1 MATMTKVMWAAGLF
15 FAGALMAAPP
25 ATFDGSWQMDVGKS
39 HVNDGRVVGMTI
51 ATAGNTI
58 KITMTTKKGDGQEVT
73 SEFTSKLDGKACEAA
88 EGSHKSQI
96 TMWYNGPTLNA
107 CKEDGPV
114 GDVTSVWKFDL
125 SADKQ
130 TITMKISHY
139 EPAADDETL
148 VFTKK
153 S

>member
-1 MATMTKVMWAAGLF
+1 MATMTKFGCAAALF
-15 FAGALMAAPP
+15 FATALLAAPP
-25 ATFDGSWQMDVGKS
+25 TTFDGSWQMDVAKS
-39 HVNDGRVVGMTI
+39 RVNDGRVVSMTI
-51 ATAGNTI
+51 ATADNTI
-58 KITMTTKKGDGQEVT
+58 KITMTTKKSDGQEVT
-73 SEFTSKLDGKACEAA
+73 SEFTSKLDGKACEAT

-96 TMWYNGPTLNA
+96 TMWYNGPTLNG

-114 GDVTSVWKFDL
+114 GDITSVWKFDL
-125 SADKQ
+125 STDKQ
-130 TITMKISHY
+130 TMTMKISHY